1 MDIEKAIEKWNN
13 DYLYFE
19 EIKELLDALIEE
31 RKTRQDLEP
40 KKWEPEGGEW
50 YVTENDTIDRSIF
63 NGDDEIRD
71 SLLRLRG
78 RLYSTKDQAEQA
90 LIFQRRAMRFFR
102 WCVEQYPE
110 VGADDLDSFRYLF
123 NEMDNEDLMNRLGV
137 REDSGEVE
145 F

>member
-1 MDIEKAIEKWNN
+1 MDLEKAIEKWNN

-19 EIKELLDALIEE
+19 EIKELLNALIEE

-50 YVTENDTIDRSIF
+50 YVGLDGFAETGGTGLQQEK
-63 NGDDEIRD
+63 
-71 SLLRLRG
+71 G
-78 RLYSTKDQAEQA
+78 RYYKTKQQAEQA
-90 LIFQRRAMRFFR
+90 MIFQKRAMRFFR
-102 WCVEQYPE
+102 WVIEQDPNFA
-110 VGADDLDSFRYLF
+110 ADDLDSFRYLF